1 MCLVTGMNHSRYQTL
16 LLAVAAIVW
25 TAAGETSDP
34 LLAGAELPADVV
46 ANCETRTNTGCD
58 TVLSHYWLGRAAQ
71 GELFLV
77 LRAGCHGEC
86 DAWLVQRS
94 ARGTR
99 TLLAING
106 QFRLARASGP
116 YPAVQVRTESNPSRA
131 SYTRY
136 AWNGRAYAPGES
148 REVYRVDGTECG
160 TAAECEAI
168 ANAALVEGANER
180 AVRIYEQV
188 RGVGFI

>member
-1 MCLVTGMNHSRYQTL
+1 MNHRAYFATAIA
-16 LLAVAAIVW
+16 LAATVW

-34 LLAGAELPADVV
+34 LLGAAELPPDVLTHCD
-46 ANCETRTNTGCD
+46 ARPPASGCETGLT
-58 TVLSHYWLGRAAQ
+58 HHWLGRAAQ

-77 LRAGCHGEC
+77 VRAGCQNDC

-99 TLLAING
+99 TLLAVSG
-106 QFRLARASGP
+106 DFRLVRANSA
-116 YPAVQVRTESNPSRA
+116 YPGVQVRKEITSA
-131 SYTRY
+131 SANYVRY
-136 AWNGRAYAPGES
+136 DWNGFGYAVVEM
-148 REVYRVDGTECG
+148 RQVYRVDGVECG
-160 TAAECEAI
+160 TVAECD
-168 ANAALVEGANER
+168 AAAHAAVEQGVSER